1 MEQTKLTVLDDV
13 LYIAMSVGFNL
24 LRCGAEIQRVED
36 TISRICASYD
46 GVHGS
51 HVFAIGSNITVT
63 VYNIAG
69 QSRTE
74 TWRVKGYSYDF
85 DKICMLN
92 SLSRRICVCTPS
104 RAEVEAEIKK
114 IKTSPVY
121 PQYMRIFGY
130 GIISASFAMFFGG
143 NAPAGVVAFFV
154 GILTCIIDILL
165 RRIGGGVFTGIIV
178 CSAVTALISFSVEM
192 RVPYI
197 DGTKIIIGVLMTLVP
212 GIAITNSMR
221 DFLAKDYLSGFLR
234 LTEALVTATAIA
246 VGVAAAIV
254 IMQR

>member
-1 MEQTKLTVLDDV
+1 MEKTKLTVLDDV

-24 LRCGAEIQRVED
+24 LHCGAEIRRVED

-63 VYNIAG
+63 VYDAEG

-85 DKICMLN
+85 DKICRLN
-92 SLSRRICVCTPS
+92 SLSRRICACAPS
-104 RAEVEAEIKK
+104 RAEVETEINK
-114 IKTSPVY
+114 IKVSPVY
-121 PQYMRIFGY
+121 PQYVRMLGY

-143 NAPAGVVAFFV
+143 NAICGAIAFFV
-154 GILTCIIDILL
+154 GILTCITDMLM
-165 RRIGGGVFTGIIV
+165 RRIGSGDFTGIAV
-178 CSAVTALISFSVEM
+178 CSTVAALLSFSFEAY
-192 RVPYI
+192 VPGA
-197 DGTKIIIGVLMTLVP
+197 DGTGIIIGVLMTLVP

-221 DFLAKDYLSGFLR
+221 DFLANDYLSGSLR
-234 LTEALVTATAIA
+234 LTEAIVTATAIA

-254 IMQR
+254 IMRR